1 LSPRLDSHAREV
13 LGRELAD
20 RGCEALL
27 IVGASGRDPDLAP
40 FVGPVHLSRAFLL
53 LPRPTPGGPGAGR
66 GPLLGYLSP
75 MERGEA
81 AKPGFELLTPAELE
95 VERLLRERPEPAAFW
110 SALLVR
116 AMELSGVPPGRLAL
130 AGHLGAGHAV
140 GFAGA
145 LEAAGWSPVDGHE
158 VARLL
163 RKRKRPEEV
172 AAMREA
178 ARGTAAAM
186 RRVAEVLAEAEP
198 AGMGGGGA
206 AAEDGGGQGRSGGG
220 GGGRKGGEL
229 RWCGEPLTVARLRRE
244 VFRVL
249 ADHGLE
255 QPEANIIAPGDE
267 AAVPHSMGTDTR
279 ALRAGESLIVDLFP
293 RGRLF
298 ADCTRTFCVGEPP
311 EALAAAHAAVVEALE
326 IARAG
331 VRPGVRGFDVQ
342 EAVCRHFQDLGHPTP
357 VSHPGTEIGYVHQLG
372 HGVGHELHEYPSFRK
387 EAGVEGVLGEG
398 DVIAVEPGLY
408 DPEAGWGVRLEDLL
422 IVGPEG
428 IAEDLTPLPH
438 DLDPKTW

>member
-1 LSPRLDSHAREV
+1 MPGALDSHTDEV
-13 LGRELAD
+13 LARELAD

-40 FVGPVHLSRAFLL
+40 FVGPAHLNRAFLIL
-53 LPRPTPGGPGAGR
+53 ARPAAGSPGGR
-66 GPLLGYLSP
+66 GPLLGYLTP

-81 AKPGFELLTPAELE
+81 AKSGFELLTPQQLE
-95 VERLLRERPEPAAFW
+95 VERLLRERPEPASFW

-116 AMELSGVPPGRLAL
+116 AMELSGVPRGRLGL
-130 AGHLGAGHAV
+130 AGHLGAGYAV
-140 GFAGA
+140 SFAGA
-145 LEAAGWSPVDGHE
+145 LEAAGWSLVDGHE
-158 VARLL
+158 AVRLL
-163 RKRKRPEEV
+163 RKRKRAEEV
-172 AAMREA
+172 AAIREA
-178 ARGTAAAM
+178 ARGTVAAM
-186 RRVAEVLAEAEP
+186 RRVAEVLAEA
-198 AGMGGGGA
+198 G
-206 AAEDGGGQGRSGGG
+206 D
-220 GGGRKGGEL
+220 L
-229 RWCGEPLTVARLRRE
+229 RWLGEPLTVGRLRRE
-244 VFRVL
+244 VFRVV

-255 QPEANIIAPGDE
+255 QPENNIIAPGE
-267 AAVPHSMGTDTR
+267 EGAAPHSMGTDSR

-311 EALAAAHAAVVEALE
+311 AALAAAHAAVLEALE

-331 VRPGVRGFDVQ
+331 VRPGVRGFDLQ

-357 VSHPGTEIGYVHQLG
+357 VSHPGTEVGYVHNLG

-387 EAGVEGVLGEG
+387 EAGVEGVLAVG

-422 IVGPEG
+422 VLGPEG
-428 IAEDLTPLPH
+428 IAEDLTPLPYA
-438 DLDPKTW
+438 LDPRAW